1 MCILSHSVIFDS
13 LQPDGL
19 QPTRLLCPWIF
30 TSGDLP
36 DPWIE
41 SPSPALQSDSLP
53 MSHLRSICT
62 LITLCFYA
70 DNTVYTWNGYLAWKK
85 VDVRQCN
92 YIRFWYLAY
101 TASCFQRQTRVV
113 DQYMHFRAQLL
124 RKHGWPLL
132 GCVSLGMLVYYP
144 KFASASAKVQR
155 MIAIHIK
162 LLVPSLWKTHMCV
175 SSYYLKRIKMIT
187 LKYFPEK
194 K

>member
-1 MCILSHSVIFDS
+1 MYSESLSHFW
-13 LQPDGL
+13 LFA
-19 QPTRLLCPWIF
+19 TRWTAAHQTPLSMDFYFRGSSWPMDWIPVSCFAVGFF
-30 TSGDLP
+30 TR
-36 DPWIE
+36 E
-41 SPSPALQSDSLP
+41 SPEKHLH
-53 MSHLRSICT
+53 SHYPVL
-62 LITLCFYA
+62 YA

-113 DQYMHFRAQLL
+113 DQDMHFRAQLL
-124 RKHGWPLL
+124 RKHGWSLL
-132 GCVSLGMLVYYP
+132 GCVSLGLLVYHP

-162 LLVPSLWKTHMCV
+162 LLVPSLWKTHMNV

-187 LKYFPEK
+187 LKCRNHF
-194 K
+194 